1 MPSQLARRRG
11 ITRAPVSVIACGK
24 CQDFGFTGVESEAAK
39 DVFENGIPCECSAG
53 QQFAKQQIEWL
64 KPIERRPKNVKR

>member
-11 ITRAPVSVIACGK
+11 FVRAPAVVVGCGK
-24 CQDFGFTGVESEAAK
+24 CRDFGFTGVESDSAK

-53 QQFAKQQIEWL
+53 KIFAEQQASWL
-64 KPIERRPKNVKR
+64 KPIEKRPKKAKR